1 MVSTF
6 LNILLVYQEEK
17 DGDVLLCLLSIY
29 TLKEGCFSPWK
40 SGGKI
45 HDYFF
50 TFYNGQKNSPLVYCQ
65 KVKLNY
71 KTAHSASYSSYFFG
85 IEVVVL
91 SIFPVAKV
99 LSCLLSSCFHV
110 I

>member
-17 DGDVLLCLLSIY
+17 DGDVLKIVTMLCLLSIY

-40 SGGKI
+40 CGGKI

-50 TFYNGQKNSPLVYCQ
+50 TFHNGKKLASSILSKS
-65 KVKLNY
+65 KVKL
-71 KTAHSASYSSYFFG
+71 
-85 IEVVVL
+85 
-91 SIFPVAKV
+91 
-99 LSCLLSSCFHV
+99 
-110 I
+110 

>member
-6 LNILLVYQEEK
+6 LKILLVYQEEK

-29 TLKEGCFSPWK
+29 TLKGCFSPWK

-91 SIFPVAKV
+91 SIFPVAKA